1 MEDIDNK
8 SQQMQIQL
16 DKKCSDLLHEVVPL
30 GGGVQGDH
38 AHAAAGAVAARPAP
52 RQVVAALPAYRS
64 YRVTAATI
72 VAEEF

>member
-8 SQQMQIQL
+8 DQKRQL
-16 DKKCSDLLHEVVPL
+16 DSRCGNLLHEVVPL

-52 RQVVAALPAYRS
+52 RQVVAALPAH
-64 YRVTAATI
+64 TDHI
-72 VAEEF
+72 VSQPQQL

>member
-1 MEDIDNK
+1 M
-8 SQQMQIQL
+8 
-16 DKKCSDLLHEVVPL
+16 VPL

-52 RQVVAALPAYRS
+52 RQVVAALPAYRG
-64 YRVTAATI
+64 YRDTAATI